1 MKITIKDTDKAMLN
15 FVHIKSKEKGTIT
28 ADRNPLTGD
37 WLRHEKVGDNDA
49 WYYSD
54 KTALKHLLN
63 TIITKNKA
71 AGLQA
76 DLIIEKN
83 EHPVIPN

>member
-1 MKITIKDTDKAMLN
+1 MKIKDTDKVTLN
-15 FVHIKSKEKGTIT
+15 FVHIKSKEKGILT

-37 WLRHEKVGDNDA
+37 WLRHEKVGDNDT

-54 KTALKHLLN
+54 KDSLKSLLN

-76 DLIIEKN
+76 DLII
-83 EHPVIPN
+83 